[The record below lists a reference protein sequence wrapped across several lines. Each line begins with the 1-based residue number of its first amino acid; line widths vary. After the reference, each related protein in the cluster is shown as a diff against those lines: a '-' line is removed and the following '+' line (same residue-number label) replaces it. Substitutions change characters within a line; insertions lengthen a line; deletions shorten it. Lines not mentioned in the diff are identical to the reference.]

1 MYIYFWSGYLLLNFI
16 NTILTFSITALKEIT
31 MKVNVANYL
40 IGDMSRRYPIKN
52 RTPVDNEIIDVMV
65 DRWSKKQFSDTPE
78 INVMFTN
85 TNSNENKYL
94 M

>member
-1 MYIYFWSGYLLLNFI
+1 
-16 NTILTFSITALKEIT
+16 

-85 TNSNENKYL
+85 TNRNENKYL

>member
-1 MYIYFWSGYLLLNFI
+1 
-16 NTILTFSITALKEIT
+16 

-65 DRWSKKQFSDTPE
+65 DRWSKKQFSDCLLYT
-78 INVMFTN
+78 
-85 TNSNENKYL
+85 SDAADD
-94 M
+94 